1 VLLFVIVLIFM
12 ALHHICIA
20 RVTMN
25 HLVNQ
30 AMETGLVVGWLVV
43 MLNQV

>member
-1 VLLFVIVLIFM
+1 MLLFVIVLIFV
-12 ALHHICIA
+12 ALHYICIA
-20 RVTMN
+20 RVTVD

-30 AMETGLVVGWLVV
+30 AMETSLVVGWLVV